1 MPTMDALANSS
12 TPNSSTPGASTPDA
26 GDHAEETCTACP
38 HPLDAHDPI
47 ALRFCRAGAAGG
59 PARKCL
65 CSGESAGM
73 TYGNSNKGPINRKAT
88 SGR

>member
-1 MPTMDALANSS
+1 MPTIDA
-12 TPNSSTPGASTPDA
+12 PGNTSEPDEVTAEA
-26 GDHAEETCTACP
+26 GCAACP
-38 HPLDAHDPI
+38 HPLADHDAI
-47 ALRFCRAGAAGG
+47 ALRFCQASTAGG
-59 PARKCL
+59 PTRKCL